1 MQLLSALSKLITG
14 EQENI
19 TLRQQDDRS
28 ATRPMEGPKHPED
41 RTRPSQRIRDEKW
54 LKIQKVIDQA
64 G

>member
-14 EQENI
+14 EQEKI

-28 ATRPMEGPKHPED
+28 ATRPMEGPKRPED